1 MTVTIEAR
9 IGRVLTAGRWIST
22 ALLALGLAL
31 LLTTTFTRFTDIVI
45 NAGLISLYATPVARV
60 VVGTV
65 GFAESHEWKF
75 VTMTLAVLCVL
86 IGSILAGCL
95 S

>member
-65 GFAESHEWKF
+65 GWKF